1 MLRTYEFYKQ
11 YYSIEKEE
19 VDCIRETIEQFEEGK
34 VNPRALRRLKFN
46 GLVYCLAEGKIDTLI
61 KLISPIGIEKKDGSV
76 EYKYY
81 MDAISLDLLRYV
93 ENLPSSIMERYAK
106 LMEKEAEEHPEY
118 FHIDP
123 TRLPTERELSE
134 RAAIRDLLVKKAAKD
149 IIIVSPRDK
158 ERIKSALLDINMG
171 IVGKIKIKD
180 VHARQIPGMGFPIRS
195 SRDVA
200 YYSEVSNYLPSL
212 ALFNMNIATTF
223 NDTDGCYDDGLSDEC
238 NCRIAISYDTLSEE
252 NKCVADAIAES
263 GNGYFSESFLTD
275 GKDLHIVVPCE
286 ADETVLDVNKRF
298 IKIISK
304 FTKQDVLHGVL
315 SNEKILKMVGYWL
328 DIIPER
334 DRIRELM
341 KGEITSAKVLEI
353 LELCDGLFEYV
364 YDAEEDRFYEDRE
377 IYAKHKEFLLE
388 TELNNG
394 NGSIAI

>member
-134 RAAIRDLLVKKAAKD
+134 RATIRDLLVKKAAKD

-180 VHARQIPGMGFPIRS
+180 VHARQIPGMGFSIRN

-223 NDTDGCYDDGLSDEC
+223 NDTVGCFDDGLCDEC

-252 NKCVADAIAES
+252 NKCVADAIVES
-263 GNGYFSESFLTD
+263 GNGFFDKSFLTD
-275 GKDLHIVVPCE
+275 GQDVHIVVPCE

-304 FTKQDVLHGVL
+304 CTKQDVLHGVI
-315 SNEKILKMVGYWL
+315 SNEKILKQSNL
-328 DIIPER
+328 KNS
-334 DRIRELM
+334 L
-341 KGEITSAKVLEI
+341 
-353 LELCDGLFEYV
+353 
-364 YDAEEDRFYEDRE
+364 
-377 IYAKHKEFLLE
+377 
-388 TELNNG
+388 
-394 NGSIAI
+394 